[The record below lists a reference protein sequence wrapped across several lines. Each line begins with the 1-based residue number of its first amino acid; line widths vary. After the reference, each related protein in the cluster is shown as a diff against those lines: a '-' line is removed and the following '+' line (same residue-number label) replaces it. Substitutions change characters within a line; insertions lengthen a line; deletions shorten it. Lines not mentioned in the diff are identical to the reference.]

1 LFAGTYC
8 RNGLYRFI
16 CRIYMLAGGNVSAG
30 HEFGIIDTFEEDK
43 WYSNYEP
50 EKYMEFNIIF
60 TIECYDF

>member
-1 LFAGTYC
+1 
-8 RNGLYRFI
+8 
-16 CRIYMLAGGNVSAG
+16 MLAGGNVSAG

-50 EKYMEFNIIF
+50 EKYMEFSIIF